1 LELALQ
7 TTLLG
12 LGIAIILALVAAL
25 AGPLLI
31 DWGGHRSMFET
42 EASRLIG
49 VDVRITGA
57 IDVRLLPTPSLMLH
71 DIEIGSERKI
81 RARSLGIEFALG
93 PLMRGQWRAA
103 EMHLTGPQLSLG
115 LDATGHVLAP
125 KLAIN
130 FSPDNLSIDRLS
142 VEDGKVTL
150 TDAANG
156 AQTTLTELSF
166 NGEARSLLG
175 PFKGEGAVT
184 AGGEAYP
191 FRIAAG
197 RYSDDGTLKLHVNV
211 DPVNHP
217 LSIEADGMLALAD
230 GAPKFDGS
238 LSLTRPVGIAS
249 HSTEQLT
256 QPWHVSGKIKA
267 GAASALMQEFEFQ
280 YGSEE
285 QGLKLTGV
293 ADFKFGRYPHF
304 DGVMSGRQIDL
315 DRALASGDGARPTPA
330 AAIRKIAQL
339 AGTAFRP
346 AIPIRIGIG
355 IDQVTLGGN
364 SVTNVRGDIST
375 DATGWNLD
383 RFEFRAPGFTQM
395 KLSGHLAVGGDGVSF
410 TGPAEIQ
417 SSDPKVLAAWLEGR
431 ADVTQGDMR
440 PMTLRGDVTLG
451 SDKVAVDRLQAAF
464 DRKTV
469 TGRLAY
475 VFAAG
480 DQVAK
485 LDVAFNAPELDIDA
499 ALGFGN
505 ALIAG
510 SSIARPHDM
519 TIAADIGRATVAGLV
534 GRDASARLKIDGN
547 GVQID
552 RLAIADLGGAAF
564 SASGHVGTAGAS
576 PAGSVRVDLDAPDM
590 TPVMALLARFAPRT
604 ARALERGAPAMA
616 PAKLHAQFTIDD
628 AAPAVAKLTIG
639 GSLGRVRVAFDG
651 QANTDPIALR
661 AGDMK
666 FDGELEADDGKAL
679 VALLGLDKMLA
690 VGPGPGALTLNS
702 SGPAGG
708 QWRIEAKLT
717 AGGLEAGASGTAA
730 PFADKPVAALL
741 ATIARADVAPLRRSG
756 SAALPLTFAGNIA
769 LTAKDLTLSDID
781 ASIAGAALRG
791 KLALTLP
798 APYRL
803 QGEIDADS
811 IDVAGM
817 IAAAIGMPTAPGSN
831 GSAAWGWSS
840 EPFAGGLFGD
850 YGGQIAFNAR
860 QVGLLP
866 SLTARQFRGT
876 LRFGKNE
883 FAIDDVTGAIA
894 GGRLAGQ
901 LSFRSGEDGVKARAK
916 ISLTGFEAASLL
928 PSGARPSV
936 SGSLGLSGDVEGV
949 GLSPA
954 ALIGSLQGSG
964 KIALDDAQFADLN
977 PRAFDAVT
985 RAVDQGL
992 PIDAGRISDLVSEDL
1007 ESGALAVKHADGNIA
1022 VSAGLVRLSKVTAG
1036 DKDAALSLVGN
1047 LDLTDGSIDAQLI
1060 FSGSGEAAGARPD
1073 IFLALNGPLAAPA
1086 RSIDVS
1092 ALTEWL
1098 TLRAVDIQTKQLHE
1112 MENAQRLR
1120 EIENARQQR
1129 EIENAKPQAKP
1140 PAPKSE
1146 TAPALPPPLDIRPL
1160 PMPQRSS
1167 PPEALVGPQH

>member
-49 VDVRITGA
+49 VDVRVIGA
-57 IDVRLLPTPSLMLH
+57 IEVRLLPTPSLTLH

-81 RARSLGIEFALG
+81 RARALGIEFVLG

-103 EMHLTGPQLSLG
+103 EMHLTGPQLRLG

-156 AQTTLTELSF
+156 ARTMLTGLSF
-166 NGEARSLLG
+166 TGEASSLLG

-184 AGGEAYP
+184 AGGETYP
-191 FRIAAG
+191 FRLAAG
-197 RYSDDGTLKLHVNV
+197 RYSDDGGLKLHVNV

-249 HSTEQLT
+249 RGTEQLT
-256 QPWHVSGKIKA
+256 QPWHVSGKIKV

-285 QGLKLTGV
+285 QGVKLTGV

-339 AGTAFRP
+339 AGAAFRP

-375 DATGWNLD
+375 DSTGWNLD
-383 RFEFRAPGFTQM
+383 RFEFRAPGLTQM
-395 KLSGHLAVGGDGVSF
+395 KLSGHLAVRGDGVNF

-417 SSDPKVLAAWLEGR
+417 SSDSKLLAAWLEGR

-440 PMTLRGDVTLG
+440 SMTLRGDVTLG
-451 SDKVAVDRLQAAF
+451 SDKVAVERLQGAF
-464 DRKTV
+464 DRKTI

-475 VFAAG
+475 VFASG

-505 ALIAG
+505 TLIAG

-519 TIAADIGRATVAGLV
+519 TIAADIGRASVAGLV
-534 GRDASARLKIDGN
+534 GRDASARLKVDGN

-564 SASGHVGTAGAS
+564 SASGRIVMAGAS
-576 PAGSVRVDLDAPDM
+576 PGGSVGVDLDAPDM
-590 TPVMALLARFAPRT
+590 APVMALLSRFAPKT
-604 ARALERGAPAMA
+604 AQALERAAPAMA
-616 PAKLHAQFTIDD
+616 PAKLHAQITVDG

-639 GSLGRVRVAFDG
+639 GSLGRVRVALDG
-651 QANTDPIALR
+651 QANADPIALR

-679 VALLGLDKMLA
+679 LALLGLDKMLA
-690 VGPGPGALTLNS
+690 VGPGPGALTLKS
-702 SGPAGG
+702 SGPPSG
-708 QWRIEAKLT
+708 QWRIDAKLT
-717 AGGLEAGASGTAA
+717 AGGLEAGAVGTAS
-730 PFADKPVAALL
+730 PFAENPAAALR
-741 ATIARADVAPLRRSG
+741 ATIGRADVAPPRRSG
-756 SAALPLTFAGNIA
+756 SAALPVTFAGNIA

-781 ASIAGAALRG
+781 GSVAGAALRG

-798 APYRL
+798 APHRL

-811 IDVAGM
+811 IDAAAL
-817 IAAAIGMPTAPGSN
+817 IAAAIGMPAAPAGN
-831 GSAAWGWSS
+831 DNAAWGWSG

-850 YGGQIAFNAR
+850 YGGQIALNAR

-866 SLTARQFRGT
+866 SLTAREFRGT
-876 LRFGKNE
+876 LRFGNNE
-883 FAIDDVTGAIA
+883 FAIDDMAGAVA

-901 LSFRSGEDGVKARAK
+901 LSFRSGEDGVKAHAK
-916 ISLTGFEAASLL
+916 LSLIGAEAASLL
-928 PSGARPSV
+928 SSGARPPV

-964 KIALDDAQFADLN
+964 KIALDDAQFASLD

-992 PIDAGRISDLVSEDL
+992 PIDAARISELVSNAL
-1007 ESGALAVKHADGNIA
+1007 EGGPFAVKHADGNVA
-1022 VSAGLVRLSKVTAG
+1022 VSAGQLRLRKVTAG
-1036 DKDAALSLVGN
+1036 GKDAALSLAGN

-1060 FSGSGEAAGARPD
+1060 LSGPGKAAGARPD
-1073 IFLALNGPLAAPA
+1073 IFIALNGPLAAPA
-1086 RSIDVS
+1086 RSVDVS
-1092 ALTEWL
+1092 ALTGWL
-1098 TLRAVDIQTKQLHE
+1098 TLRAVDNQAKQLRE
-1112 MENAQRLR
+1112 LENAQRLR
-1120 EIENARQQR
+1120 EIENARQRR

-1140 PAPKSE
+1140 PAPTSE
-1146 TAPALPPPLDIRPL
+1146 MAPTLPPPLTIRPL
-1160 PMPQRSS
+1160 PMQQRSG

>member
-42 EASRLIG
+42 EAGRLIG
-49 VDVRITGA
+49 VEVRVTGA
-57 IDVRLLPTPSLMLH
+57 IEVRLLPTPSLTLH

-156 AQTTLTELSF
+156 EQTTLTGLSF

-175 PFKGEGAVT
+175 PFKGDGAVA
-184 AGGEAYP
+184 AGGESYS

-197 RYSDDGTLKLHVNV
+197 RYSDDGGFKLHVNV

-249 HSTEQLT
+249 RGTEQLT
-256 QPWHVSGKIKA
+256 QPWHVSGKIKV
-267 GAASALMQEFEFQ
+267 GAAAALMQEFEFQ

-285 QGLKLTGV
+285 QGLKITGV
-293 ADFKFGRYPHF
+293 AEFKFGRYPHF

-315 DRALASGDGARPTPA
+315 DRALANGDDGRLTPA

-339 AGTAFRP
+339 AGAAFRP
-346 AIPIRIGIG
+346 TIPIRIGIG

-364 SVTNVRGDIST
+364 SVANVRGDIST
-375 DATGWNLD
+375 DSTGWNLD
-383 RFEFRAPGFTQM
+383 RFEFRAPGLTQM
-395 KLSGHLAVGGDGVSF
+395 KLSGHLAVRGDGVNF

-431 ADVTQGDMR
+431 ADMTQGDMR

-451 SDKVAVDRLQAAF
+451 SDQVAVDRLQAAF

-469 TGRLAY
+469 SGRFAY
-475 VFAAG
+475 AFASG
-480 DQVAK
+480 DRVAK

-505 ALIAG
+505 AIIAG

-534 GRDASARLKIDGN
+534 GRDASARLKVDGN

-564 SASGHVGTAGAS
+564 SASGRIVTAGAS
-576 PAGSVRVDLDAPDM
+576 PGGSVGVDLDAPDM
-590 TPVMALLARFAPRT
+590 TPVLALLARFAPKT
-604 ARALERGAPAMA
+604 AQALERSAPALA
-616 PAKLHAQFTIDD
+616 PAKLHAQFTIDG

-639 GSLGRVRVAFDG
+639 GSLGRVRVALDG
-651 QANTDPIALR
+651 QANADPIALR

-666 FDGELEADDGKAL
+666 FDAELEADDGKAL
-679 VALLGLDKMLA
+679 LVMLGFDKLLA
-690 VGPGPGALTLNS
+690 AGPGPGALTLKS
-702 SGPAGG
+702 SGPPSG
-708 QWRIEAKLT
+708 QWRIDAKLT
-717 AGGLEAGASGTAA
+717 AGGLEAGASGTAS
-730 PFADKPVAALL
+730 PFAENPAAALH

-756 SAALPLTFAGNIA
+756 SGALPLTFAGNIA

-781 ASIAGAALRG
+781 ASVAGAALRG
-791 KLALTLP
+791 KLAWTLP
-798 APYRL
+798 APHRL

-811 IDVAGM
+811 IDAAGL
-817 IAAAIGMPTAPGSN
+817 IAAAIGMPAAPVGN
-831 GSAAWGWSS
+831 GTAAWRWSS
-840 EPFAGGLFGD
+840 EPFAGSLFGD
-850 YGGQIAFNAR
+850 YGGQIALNAR

-866 SLTARQFRGT
+866 SLTAREFRGT
-876 LRFGKNE
+876 LRFGNNE
-883 FAIDDVTGAIA
+883 FAVDDMAGAVA

-901 LSFRSGEDGVKARAK
+901 LSFRSGEDGVKASAK
-916 ISLTGFEAASLL
+916 LSLIGADAASLL
-928 PSGARPSV
+928 SSGARPPV

-964 KIALDDAQFADLN
+964 KIALDDAQFAGLD
-977 PRAFDAVT
+977 PRAFDAIT

-992 PIDAGRISDLVSEDL
+992 PIDAARISGVVSK
-1007 ESGALAVKHADGNIA
+1007 ALDGGPFAVKHADGNFA
-1022 VSAGLVRLSKVTAG
+1022 VSAGQLRLSKVTADG
-1036 DKDAALSLVGN
+1036 KDAALSLTGN
-1047 LDLTDGSIDAQLI
+1047 LDLTEGSIDAQLVL
-1060 FSGSGEAAGARPD
+1060 SGPSEAAGARPD
-1073 IFLALNGPLAAPA
+1073 IFMAFSGPLAAPA

-1092 ALTEWL
+1092 ALTGWL
-1098 TLRAVDIQTKQLHE
+1098 TLRAVDNQAKQLRE
-1112 MENAQRLR
+1112 LENAQRLR
-1120 EIENARQQR
+1120 EIENARRQR
-1129 EIENAKPQAKP
+1129 EIGNAKPQAKP

-1146 TAPALPPPLDIRPL
+1146 AAPALAPPLDIRPL
-1160 PMPQRSS
+1160 PMPQRGG
-1167 PPEALVGPQH
+1167 PPEALVGPQR

>member
-49 VDVRITGA
+49 VDVRVTGA
-57 IDVRLLPTPSLMLH
+57 IQVRLLPTPSLTLH

-103 EMHLTGPQLSLG
+103 EMHLTGPQLSLS

-156 AQTTLTELSF
+156 AQTTLTGLSF

-175 PFKGEGAVT
+175 PFKGEGAVA
-184 AGGEAYP
+184 AGGESYP

-197 RYSDDGTLKLHVNV
+197 RYSDDGGFKLHVNV

-249 HSTEQLT
+249 RGTEQLT
-256 QPWHVSGKIKA
+256 QPWHVSGKIKV
-267 GAASALMQEFEFQ
+267 GAAAALMQEFEFQ

-285 QGLKLTGV
+285 QGLKITGV
-293 ADFKFGRYPHF
+293 AEFKFGRYPHF

-315 DRALASGDGARPTPA
+315 DRALASGDGGRPTPA
-330 AAIRKIAQL
+330 AAIRNIAQL
-339 AGTAFRP
+339 AGAAFRP
-346 AIPIRIGIG
+346 AIPIRVGIG

-375 DATGWNLD
+375 DSTGWNLD

-464 DRKTV
+464 DRKTIA
-469 TGRLAY
+469 GRLAY
-475 VFAAG
+475 AFASG
-480 DQVAK
+480 DRVAK

-534 GRDASARLKIDGN
+534 GRDASARLKVDGN
-547 GVQID
+547 GMQID

-564 SASGHVGTAGAS
+564 SASGRIVTAGAS
-576 PAGSVRVDLDAPDM
+576 PAGSVGVDLDAPDM
-590 TPVMALLARFAPRT
+590 TPVMTLLARFAPKT
-604 ARALERGAPAMA
+604 ARALERAAPAMA
-616 PAKLHAQFTIDD
+616 PAKLHAQFAIDG

-639 GSLGRVRVAFDG
+639 GSFGRVRVTLDG
-651 QANTDPIALR
+651 QANADPIALR

-666 FDGELEADDGKAL
+666 FDGELEVDDGKAL
-679 VALLGLDKMLA
+679 LALLGLDKMLA
-690 VGPGPGALTLNS
+690 VGPGPGALTLKS
-702 SGPAGG
+702 SGPASG
-708 QWRIEAKLT
+708 QWHIDAKLT
-717 AGGLEAGASGTAA
+717 ADGLEAGASGTAS
-730 PFADKPVAALL
+730 PFADSPAAALR
-741 ATIARADVAPLRRSG
+741 ATIVRADAAPLRHSG

-781 ASIAGAALRG
+781 ASVAGAALRG

-798 APYRL
+798 APHRL

-811 IDVAGM
+811 IDAAGL
-817 IAAAIGMPTAPGSN
+817 IAAAIGMRAAPASI

-850 YGGQIAFNAR
+850 YGGQIALNAR

-866 SLTARQFRGT
+866 SLTAREFRGT
-876 LRFGKNE
+876 LRFGNNE
-883 FAIDDVTGAIA
+883 FAIDDVAGAVA

-916 ISLTGFEAASLL
+916 ISLAGAEAASLL
-928 PSGARPSV
+928 PSGGRPPV

-964 KIALDDAQFADLN
+964 KIALDDGQFAGLD

-985 RAVDQGL
+985 RAVNQGL
-992 PIDAGRISDLVSEDL
+992 TIDAGHISDAVSKAL
-1007 ESGALAVKHADGNIA
+1007 ESGPLAVKHADGNIA
-1022 VSAGLVRLSKVTAG
+1022 VSAGQVRLSKVTADG
-1036 DKDAALSLVGN
+1036 KDAALSLTGN
-1047 LDLTDGSIDAQLI
+1047 LDLTNGSIDAQLI
-1060 FSGSGEAAGARPD
+1060 LSGPGEAAGARPD
-1073 IFLALNGPLAAPA
+1073 IFMALSGPLAAPA
-1086 RSIDVS
+1086 RSVDVS
-1092 ALTEWL
+1092 ALTGWL
-1098 TLRAVDIQTKQLHE
+1098 TLRAVDIQAKQLRE
-1112 MENAQRLR
+1112 LENAQRLR

-1129 EIENAKPQAKP
+1129 EIENAKPQARP

-1146 TAPALPPPLDIRPL
+1146 AAPALPPPLDIRPL
-1160 PMPQRSS
+1160 PRRSG